1 MNRSGQQETI
11 RVLVV
16 DDEESIRR
24 FTAAALAGAGY
35 DVALAADGP
44 EALEIAQ
51 RQGPFDLCVVDL
63 QMPLMTGDEVARRLR
78 RAEPDLKVLYFTG
91 YSDRLFKET
100 TTLSANEAFLDKPV
114 GVQGLLE
121 AVSLLLFGH
130 IGHGLKKMD
139 GH

>member
-1 MNRSGQQETI
+1 MNRSERQKTI

-24 FTAAALAGAGY
+24 FMAAALVGAGY
-35 DVALAADGP
+35 DVALATDGP

-130 IGHGLKKMD
+130 IRHGLKKTD